1 MMGSFLSI
9 GIVDIL
15 DILLVAILVYW
26 VFLLLRG
33 TRAVQILLGLF
44 LVTGMYLLSRKIGM
58 VTFQWVVGNFLG
70 GIIVILVIIFQ
81 GEIRRGLAK
90 IGQTRLFGR
99 TTGEAGSDFL
109 EEVARAAYRLS
120 DARIG
125 TILLLERDTGLSE
138 YLEHGKK
145 IDAIFSYELLT
156 ALLSPASPLHDGAIA
171 IREERIAAAGIILP
185 IPAETSWTRSMGTR
199 HRAAWGVAAETD
211 AVAVVVSERTGN
223 VTVFFDRKVQPV
235 ENMGELLETLRD
247 RFRK

>member
-1 MMGSFLSI
+1 MMGSFPSI

>member
-1 MMGSFLSI
+1 MMGAFPSI

-15 DILLVAILVYW
+15 DILLVAVLVYW

-33 TRAVQILLGLF
+33 TRAVQILFGLF
-44 LVTGMYLLSRKIGM
+44 LVLGMYLLSRKIGM

-90 IGQTRLFGR
+90 MGQARLFGR
-99 TTGEAGSDFL
+99 TTAGEGGDFL
-109 EEVARAAYRLS
+109 EELARVAYRLT
-120 DARIG
+120 AAHIG
-125 TILLLERDTGLSE
+125 TIFLLERDTGLSE
-138 YLEHGKK
+138 YVEHGKE
-145 IDAIFSYELLT
+145 IDAVFSYELLV
-156 ALLSPASPLHDGAIA
+156 ALLSPASPLHDGAIV
-171 IREERIAAAGIILP
+171 IREERIAGAGIILP

-211 AVAVVVSERTGN
+211 AVAVVLSERTGN
-223 VTVFFDRKVQPV
+223 VTVFYDRKVQPV
-235 ENMGELLETLRD
+235 ENMGELLETLRE

>member
-1 MMGSFLSI
+1 MMGSFPSI

-99 TTGEAGSDFL
+99 TTGGAGSDFL

>member
-1 MMGSFLSI
+1 MGSFFSI

-15 DILLVAILVYW
+15 DILLVAMLVYW

-33 TRAVQILLGLF
+33 TRAVQILFGLF
-44 LVTGMYLLSRKIGM
+44 LVMGMYLLSRKIGM
-58 VTFQWVVGNFLG
+58 VTFQWVVGNFFG

-90 IGQTRLFGR
+90 IGQARLFGR
-99 TTGEAGSDFL
+99 PPAGEASEFL

-125 TILLLERDTGLSE
+125 TIFLLERDTGLSE

-156 ALLSPASPLHDGAIA
+156 ALLSPASPLHDGAVA